1 MVAEFNENSQAGNV
15 NGDHPYFADAIRD
28 LTARATSVTGSSE
41 VGEMVNT
48 ALQELRKQWIKATK
62 TNVGTRLGYRTRK
75 DGQTIGLL
83 HASGQ
88 GEWKLFTCLNSLRD
102 VEPSIHLILDERS
115 LGDSEEYSGHV
126 EDVGRVTNVLS
137 VEHVAQEQ

>member
-1 MVAEFNENSQAGNV
+1 
-15 NGDHPYFADAIRD
+15 
-28 LTARATSVTGSSE
+28 
-41 VGEMVNT
+41 MVNA
-48 ALQELRKQWIKATK
+48 ALQELRKQWLKATQ

-83 HASGQ
+83 HPSGQ
-88 GEWKLFTCLNSLRD
+88 GEWKPFTCLNSLRD

-126 EDVGRVTNVLS
+126 EDVGGVTNVLS
-137 VEHVAQEQ
+137 VEHESSRLRTCMWYKSITGTIERENDCGNKCDEEKVSRR